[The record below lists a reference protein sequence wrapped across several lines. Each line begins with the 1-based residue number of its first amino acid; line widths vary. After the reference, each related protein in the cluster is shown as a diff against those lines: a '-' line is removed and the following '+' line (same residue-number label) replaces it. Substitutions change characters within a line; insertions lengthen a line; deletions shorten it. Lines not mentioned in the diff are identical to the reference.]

1 MLTPI
6 YVIGHLNP
14 DTDAIASAMGYA
26 WLLRERDGANAIAAR
41 AGSLNQ
47 QTAWVLKTIGVEP
60 PVLLADASPRFE
72 RIARTLP
79 PILPERPLR
88 EAWAVAADSRS
99 APIVDADGRPLGL
112 VTGSS
117 VFQFLSRQMDARV
130 DLDSVSVARLLSVA
144 ARDAI
149 DTTVPTFSRSMRVRD
164 GRSRVLREERDDFI
178 VTEDDGR
185 YFGICRSP
193 DVLNPPRI
201 QIVLVD
207 HNEPSQALGAL
218 DEADLLEVLDHHR
231 LGNPNTIRPIPFTV
245 EPVGSTSTLVAERI
259 LAAGLTPSRTIA
271 AVLLAGVCS
280 DTLVLRSPTT
290 TDRDRRVAE
299 RLAGFAFNGDGPDL
313 KYEGVSDF
321 GQAVLAAGAALGN
334 RDVESILSADLKLYE
349 GRDMKFGVAQVEV
362 ANLEELNSRLPELA
376 AGLEKVCAARGL
388 GLMIL
393 MVTDVVDGGSRLVL
407 AGQVERLNDLPYRR
421 LSDGT
426 LDAPELVSRKKQ
438 LLPVLLALLE

>member
-1 MLTPI
+1 MLNPI

-14 DTDAIASAMGYA
+14 DTDAIASAVGYA

-41 AGSLNQ
+41 AGALNQ
-47 QTAWVLKTIGVEP
+47 QTAWVLKTLAVDAP
-60 PVLLADASPRFE
+60 QLLADASPRFE

-79 PILPERPLR
+79 PILPDRPLR

-99 APIVDADGRPLGL
+99 APIVNHEGKPIGL

-144 ARDAI
+144 AKDAVDI
-149 DTTVPTFSRSMRVRD
+149 TVPTFPRSMRVRD

-193 DVLNPPRI
+193 DVLNPPRL

-207 HNEPSQALGAL
+207 HNETNQALGAL

-231 LGNPNTIRPIPFTV
+231 LGNPYTIRPIPFTV

-259 LAAGLTPSRTIA
+259 LAAGLTAPRAIA
-271 AVLLAGVCS
+271 GLLLAGVCS

-299 RLAGFAFNGDGPDL
+299 LLAAWAFSGEVSEL
-313 KYEGVSDF
+313 SYEGVADF
-321 GQAVLAAGAALGN
+321 GQAVLAAGAALSN
-334 RDVESILSADLKLYE
+334 RDVDSILSADLKLYE
-349 GRDMKFGVAQVEV
+349 GRDMRFGVAQVEV
-362 ANLEELNSRLPELA
+362 ANLEELNTRLPEIS
-376 AGLEKVCAARGL
+376 AGLQKTCAARGL

-407 AGQVERLNDLPYRR
+407 AGQTERLNDLPYKR

-438 LLPVLLALLE
+438 LLPALLALLE

>member
-14 DTDAIASAMGYA
+14 DTDAIASATGYA

-41 AGSLNQ
+41 AGAVNQ
-47 QTAWVLKTIGVEP
+47 QTSWVLKTLGLDAP
-60 PVLLADASPRFE
+60 QLLADASPRFE

-79 PILPERPLR
+79 PILPDRPLR

-99 APIVDADGRPLGL
+99 APIVDNDGRPLGL

-149 DTTVPTFSRSMRVRD
+149 DTAVPAFPRSMRVRD
-164 GRSRVLREERDDFI
+164 GRSRVLREERDDFL

-193 DVLNPPRI
+193 DVLNPPRL

-207 HNEPSQALGAL
+207 HNEPGQALGAL

-259 LAAGLTPSRTIA
+259 VAAGLTAPRTIA
-271 AVLLAGVCS
+271 GLLLAGVCA

-290 TDRDRRVAE
+290 TERDRRVAE
-299 RLAGFAFNGDGPDL
+299 RLAAWAFGEHGLDL
-313 KYEGVSDF
+313 PYKGVSDF
-321 GQAVLAAGAALGN
+321 GQAVLTAGAALSN
-334 RDVESILSADLKLYE
+334 RDIESILNTDLKLYD

-362 ANLEELNSRLPELA
+362 ANLEELNTRLPEIS
-376 AGLEKVCAARGL
+376 AGLQKTCAARGL

-407 AGQVERLNDLPYRR
+407 AGQVERINDLPYKR
-421 LSDGT
+421 LPDGT

-438 LLPVLLALLE
+438 LLPSLLALLE